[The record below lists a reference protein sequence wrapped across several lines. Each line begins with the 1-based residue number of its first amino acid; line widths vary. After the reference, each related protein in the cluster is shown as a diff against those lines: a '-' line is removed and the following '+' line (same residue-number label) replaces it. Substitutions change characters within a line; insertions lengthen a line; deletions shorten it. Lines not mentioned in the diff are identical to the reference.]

1 MDKEIIMSYADMLKE
16 LVAKKNEKQ
25 NKGKKKAEGNN
36 EKSVAKDQ
44 VTSHKPAKKSAGR
57 GR

>member
-1 MDKEIIMSYADMLKE
+1 MSYVDMLKE

-25 NKGKKKAEGNN
+25 NKGKKKTDSGVDKNL
-36 EKSVAKDQ
+36 SKDQ
-44 VTSHKPAKKSAGR
+44 VISHKPAKKSAGR

>member
-16 LVAKKNEKQ
+16 LLAKKNEKQ
-25 NKGKKKAEGNN
+25 NKGKKKAEGSND
-36 EKSVAKDQ
+36 KSIIKDQ
-44 VTSHKPAKKSAGR
+44 VSSHKPAKKSAGR